1 MPPKQMELHG
11 QQQERGPRPRLAR
24 WWERAEDAACGSVG
38 SLGAKMR
45 ARSRKGTQ
53 NFGRRIAARRV
64 FRSATAGAAESAGAR
79 AKGAGAAEAVAAAQ
93 AGPQA
98 AQLSKSRG
106 PNKTKSKTI
115 ILYRN
120 PVRWLSLEL
129 IG

>member
-1 MPPKQMELHG
+1 M
-11 QQQERGPRPRLAR
+11 RPVGA
-24 WWERAEDAACGSVG
+24 WEAWVQ
-38 SLGAKMR
+38 KMR

-79 AKGAGAAEAVAAAQ
+79 AKGAGAAEAAVAAAQ

-115 ILYRN
+115 IL
-120 PVRWLSLEL
+120 
-129 IG
+129 